1 MLGSVSQLPSTDLA
15 WEHFHNPRADA
26 NQTYPAAL
34 RQILSHQ
41 GFLAAKQ
48 VIETLPLYATTPM
61 HRLKGLAASLGIAEL
76 YVKDESTRFGLR
88 AFKGVGGAYAV
99 YRLLQARAERLGLS
113 NCTVQD
119 LLDRRQPEVADGLTV
134 CCATTGN
141 HGRSLARAAQMFG
154 CRCVIYVPE
163 TTTIGRA
170 DALVK
175 LGAQVVRHP
184 GNYDEAVLRAEA
196 DAKANGWFIISDTA
210 YPGHEDTPRDVMHG
224 YRVIVDE
231 VVQQL
236 SSGPLPTHVF
246 VQTGIGGIAAAF
258 ATHFWEVWGTS
269 RPRLVVVESKEAAC
283 MLRSAQ
289 ADDLVNL
296 KGPIN
301 TRLSGLAAGRP
312 STLAWEVLRVGCNDF
327 VTIADAASFL
337 AMRVLAWGT
346 DGDPP
351 IIAGEAGAAGL
362 GALIVTLSD
371 RVRRDALALNE
382 QSRVLLIVTEG
393 ATDPASYETIVGHTH
408 DEVLNGA
415 LSAVPSFPMIFE
427 TK

>member
-1 MLGSVSQLPSTDLA
+1 MLGCVSQLSSTDLA
-15 WEHFHNPRADA
+15 WEHVHNSRADE
-26 NQTYPAAL
+26 NQSYPASL
-34 RQILSHQ
+34 RQILNLQ
-41 GFLAAKQ
+41 GFVAAKQ
-48 VIETLPLYATTPM
+48 VIEALPLYVPTPM
-61 HRLKGLAASLGIAEL
+61 HRLRGLATALGIAEL

-99 YRLLQARAERLGLS
+99 YRLLRARAEALGLS
-113 NCTVQD
+113 NCTIQD
-119 LLDRRQPEVADGLTV
+119 LLERGHPEVSAGLTV

-154 CRCVIYVPE
+154 CQCVIYVPE
-163 TTTIGRA
+163 TTTIGRI

-196 DAKANGWFIISDTA
+196 EAKANGWFIISDTA
-210 YPGHEDTPRDVMHG
+210 YAGHVDTPRDVMHG

-236 SSGPLPTHVF
+236 SGGPLPTHVF
-246 VQTGIGGIAAAF
+246 VQTGVGGIAAAF
-258 ATHFWEVWGTS
+258 ATHFWEVWNTS
-269 RPRLVVVESKEAAC
+269 RPRLVVVESKEAPC

-289 ADDLVNL
+289 ADCLVNL
-296 KGPIN
+296 EGPIN
-301 TRLSGLAAGRP
+301 TRLYGLAAGRP

-327 VTIADAASFL
+327 ITIADAPAHL
-337 AMRVLAWGT
+337 AMRVFASGT

-351 IIAGEAGAAGL
+351 VIAGEAGAAGL

-371 RVRRDALALNE
+371 DIRRDALALNE
-382 QSRVLLIVTEG
+382 QSRVLLIITEG
-393 ATDPASYETIVGHTH
+393 ATDPASYEAIVGHTS
-408 DEVLNGA
+408 DEVSHGA
-415 LSAVPSFPMIFE
+415 LSAA
-427 TK
+427 T